1 MCPPSLAPSPGAGG
15 RIRAAGLRGFELG
28 CVALVSRMAFWR
40 KVSVEMAVGLER
52 TDGELLA
59 AVAAGDA
66 AAFGVFY
73 RRHLPGVVAYLARET
88 GDREASADLTAE
100 VFAAVFLVA
109 RRFRARGGG
118 SAFPW
123 VRGIAQNKLRESRRR
138 GRVEDR
144 ARRRLGLEP
153 EVLDDADLARV
164 DELASAGGGALELV
178 DRLPERQRAA
188 IRSRVLEE
196 RGYAEIARELRCS
209 ELVVRQ
215 QVSRGL
221 RRLRDQLTE
230 NGQ

>member
-1 MCPPSLAPSPGAGG
+1 LM
-15 RIRAAGLRGFELG
+15 
-28 CVALVSRMAFWR
+28 ALDQ
-40 KVSVEMAVGLER
+40 ER

-59 AVAAGDA
+59 AVAAGDGV
-66 AAFGVFY
+66 AFAVFY
-73 RRHLPGVVAYLARET
+73 RRHLPGVVGYFVRQT
-88 GDREASADLTAE
+88 GDREASADLAAE

-109 RRFRARGGG
+109 RRFRARGAG
-118 SAFPW
+118 SAGPW

-164 DELASAGGGALELV
+164 DELAGAGALELV
-178 DRLPERQRAA
+178 DRLPERQRVAV
-188 IRSRVLEE
+188 RSRVVEE
-196 RGYAEIARELRCS
+196 RGYAEIARELECS

-221 RRLRDQLTE
+221 KRLRAELTE
-230 NGQ
+230 GER